1 MQGPC
6 QSPEVACSSEATLC
20 KHTPGSGVLSR
31 SGTPRLADLHRVQT
45 ITAWPLATTPPPS
58 FLPHTGIFVSY
69 NVGDAVWEF
78 PSSSTTDKQQ
88 PVAASSTPGARGDN
102 AYQRSDLISPAPS
115 HFGSGVCQPLS
126 PRRHHDASNRGF
138 FRQHRSQD
146 SSGQPRV
153 ARRCSPFLHRL
164 QTPDVANLWRLLH
177 SPHTVVHVW
186 FFARTICCT
195 VKGRTRTP
203 AFSCCRKRERSG
215 RCRQSAV
222 RRC

>member
-58 FLPHTGIFVSY
+58 SLPHTGIFVSY
-69 NVGDAVWEF
+69 DVGRAVWEF
-78 PSSSTTDKQQ
+78 PSSSTTHIQP
-88 PVAASSTPGARGDN
+88 PVAASSTPGAHGDN
-102 AYQRSDLISPAPS
+102 ACRRSDSTSPAPS
-115 HFGSGVCQPLS
+115 HFGSGVSQPLS

-153 ARRCSPFLHRL
+153 ARRCRPFLHRL
-164 QTPDVANLWRLLH
+164 QTPGGA
-177 SPHTVVHVW
+177 
-186 FFARTICCT
+186 
-195 VKGRTRTP
+195 TP
-203 AFSCCRKRERSG
+203 
-215 RCRQSAV
+215 
-222 RRC
+222 